1 MSLVSQEIKNL
12 VGGISQQPDQL
23 RYPEQG
29 ERQINAFSSETDG
42 LQKRPPSKFI
52 KRLGESGSFGA
63 KPLIH
68 LINRDAK
75 EQYYVIFD
83 GQSIK
88 VFDLK
93 GNEHVVNGD
102 FNYATTQSPREYLR
116 MVTIADYTFVVNRSV
131 VVKPGTE
138 LTPTYKDQN
147 RALIVVRGGQYG
159 RSLSVGINGTWTAAV
174 VLPNGSTAS
183 DVQQMDASSIADK
196 LGAAIKKVWPTY
208 TINING
214 AGYIEIITPDDTP
227 ITEISTKDGYNNDL
241 IYPVWTKVSQAAK
254 LPLVA
259 PDGYVVKIS
268 GISNQTSDDYY
279 VRYDANNRIW
289 KECPQLGVRKGI
301 NASTMPHV
309 LISNADGT
317 FDFKEFT
324 WGERSSGDY
333 DSNPD
338 PSFVE
343 NTINDCFFFSNRL
356 GFLSGENV
364 ILSAAAKY
372 GNFYMPSVSVTGDA
386 DPIDVASSD
395 NRINILKFAV
405 PFSEQLLLWSNDSQF
420 ILSKNGALTGK
431 TINIDLTT
439 NFNVSDYARPYS
451 LGRGVYFCSPRSTFS
466 SINRFYA
473 VQDDSSVNNASDISA
488 HVPNY
493 IPNGIFSIKGSNTE
507 NFITLLT
514 EGARNIIYM
523 YKFLY
528 IDEQVRQQSWSHWE
542 FPEETHILAC
552 DCIDSK
558 MYVLYDSINGM
569 CLESI
574 DFTQNTKD
582 YDSELYR
589 YYIDGKV
596 EYTIPDD
603 NYDFFTNKT
612 MVDMSEVYG
621 NFGSRYD
628 YVLILDDGF
637 MYRFPYDEDEPWS
650 LTNDKIWVN
659 GNYAGKT
666 VTIGRSYSFVYEFS
680 KLLIKNTAD
689 DGSTATESS
698 GRLQLRRVYLNYK
711 NTGAFNIIVNNG
723 ATTFITDQA
732 GAAIGTNDLRL
743 NTINIQSAQ
752 VRFAATGNAKNLS
765 VALYSDHPTPIS
777 IVGAGWEGMYFR
789 RTNGI

>member
-29 ERQINAFSSETDG
+29 EQQINAFSSETDG

-52 KRLGESGSFGA
+52 KRIADAGNFGN

-83 GQSIK
+83 GITIK

-93 GNEHVVNGD
+93 GNEHKVNGD
-102 FNYATTQSPREYLR
+102 FSYITTSSARDFLR
-116 MVTIADYTFVVNRSV
+116 MVTIADYTFIVNRAM

-138 LTPTYKDQN
+138 LTESYDDQH

-159 RSLSVGINGTWTAAV
+159 RSLSVNINGTWTAAV
-174 VLPNGSTAS
+174 VLPNGSSAS
-183 DVQQMDASSIADK
+183 DVTQMDAASIADK
-196 LGAAIKKVWPTY
+196 LGAAIKKVWPNFTV
-208 TINING
+208 NING
-214 AGYIEIITPDDTP
+214 AGYVEIITPTDAP

-241 IYPVWTKVSQAAK
+241 IYPVWTKVSQASK

-259 PDGYVVKIS
+259 PGGYVVKVS

-289 KECPQLGVRKGI
+289 KECPKLGVRKGLDA
-301 NASTMPHV
+301 NTMPHV

-317 FDFKEFT
+317 FDFKPFE
-324 WGERSSGDY
+324 WGERAAGDY

-364 ILSAAAKY
+364 ILSASAKY

-395 NRINILKFAV
+395 NRINVLKFAV
-405 PFSEQLLLWSNDSQF
+405 PYSQQLLLWSNDSQF
-420 ILSKNGALTGK
+420 ILSKNGALTAK

-451 LGRGVYFCSPRSTFS
+451 LGRGVYFASPRSTFS

-473 VQDDSSVNNASDISA
+473 VQDVSSVNNASDISA

-528 IDEQVRQQSWSHWE
+528 IDEQIRQQSWSHWE
-542 FPEETHILAC
+542 FPEEMHILAC

-558 MYVLYDSINGM
+558 MYLVYDSINGI
-569 CLESI
+569 CLETI

-582 YDSELYR
+582 YDTELYR

-596 EYTIPDD
+596 SYEIPEA
-603 NYDFFTNKT
+603 NYDYYTNQT
-612 MVDMSEVYG
+612 FIDLSLVYG
-621 NFGSRYD
+621 GSGSRYD
-628 YVLILDDGF
+628 YVVILDDGF
-637 MYRFPYDEDEPWS
+637 VYNFPYDELNPWGID
-650 LTNDKIWVN
+650 NNKVWIN
-659 GNYAGKT
+659 GDYTGKT
-666 VTIGRSYSFVYEFS
+666 ITVGRSFKFVYEFS
-680 KLLIKNTAD
+680 KLLIKSTAD
-689 DGSTATESS
+689 DGSTSTESS

-711 NTGAFNIIVNNG
+711 NTGAFNIVVDNG
-723 ATTFITDQA
+723 ATTYITDQA

-743 NTINIQSAQ
+743 NQINIQSAQ

-765 VALYSDHPTPIS
+765 VTLYSEHPTPIS

-789 RTNGI
+789 RSNGI